1 MATRNVRQTHSEILR
16 DPDVASEYLNEA
28 IASGDHSELLM
39 ALRNLAEAQPDGITG
54 LAERAEMSRTS
65 LYKLLSENGNPKLD
79 SFIKVLHALQLKFSI
94 GPEEEHI
101 HHSAA

>member
-1 MATRNVRQTHSEILR
+1 MATRNVRQTHSEMLR

-39 ALRNLAEAQPDGITG
+39 VLRNLAEAQPDGITG

-79 SFIKVLHALQLKFSI
+79 SFIKVLHALKLKFSI
-94 GPEEEHI
+94 GPVSI
-101 HHSAA
+101 CLR